1 MSDFGQLYREAAKKR
16 GEFES
21 RLVLKSWEDD
31 AFRREFIAN
40 PKKMLGK
47 ELGQPVPENVEIH
60 ALEETGN
67 KIYFIIPQKP
77 AAPKAQEALTEEALS
92 QIAAGLTIVYQG
104 PSSTYKGGVTYA
116 EPAKFLI
123 WF

>member
-1 MSDFGQLYREAAKKR
+1 MSDFGQLYQEAAKKR

-31 AFRREFIAN
+31 AFRKEFIAN
-40 PKKMLGK
+40 PKKMLEK
-47 ELGQPVPENVEIH
+47 ELGQPVPENVEIR

-67 KIYFIIPQKP
+67 RIYFIIPQKP
-77 AAPKAQEALTEEALS
+77 AAPTTQEALTEEALS
-92 QIAAGLTIVYQG
+92 EIAAGLTFVYQG
-104 PSSTYKGGVTYA
+104 ESYTYKGGVTYA
-116 EPAKFLI
+116 EPAKFLV